1 MGGRG
6 RAAHHGPW
14 GLALHYASQK
24 LRDKNVL
31 GKLTYCF
38 MLKRN
43 EENKSFP
50 MIEIL
55 ITENWG
61 PVKTVMMVMRK
72 I

>member
-1 MGGRG
+1 
-6 RAAHHGPW
+6 
-14 GLALHYASQK
+14 
-24 LRDKNVL
+24 
-31 GKLTYCF
+31 

-61 PVKTVMMVMRK
+61 PVKIVMMVMRK

>member
-1 MGGRG
+1 M
-6 RAAHHGPW
+6 
-14 GLALHYASQK
+14 YYVSQK

-31 GKLTYCF
+31 GKVEYCF

-55 ITENWG
+55 IIENWG
-61 PVKTVMMVMRK
+61 PVNIVIIVMR
-72 I
+72 ILQSI